1 VALRADGAAVRFHP
15 SSKGDT
21 VPVTMDLQ
29 DWAMGNAP
37 KPMQGE
43 AWYREAVPDADTAAS
58 RDSQVG
64 RRTRKL
70 MSMDGTTCRL
80 LCNGC
85 RRVVHVALMY
95 WFPAIVAQGPPS
107 ERQL

>member
-1 VALRADGAAVRFHP
+1 LVPRGRAGHGPRRIAGFANR
-15 SSKGDT
+15 
-21 VPVTMDLQ
+21 LQ
-29 DWAMGNAP
+29 D
-37 KPMQGE
+37 K
-43 AWYREAVPDADTAAS
+43 
-58 RDSQVG
+58 
-64 RRTRKL
+64 KL
-70 MSMDGTTCRL
+70 MSMDGMTCRL